1 MKNLFQ
7 IFEENLEIMQKLIGE
22 NNYDGC
28 SSVSTDLITVS
39 VMSDF
44 PDGVLIGEVFEG
56 VFDQVAPLF
65 QAFDLNDEVQS
76 MLKKQIG
83 DQVALVGKSIKD
95 ENKAT
100 LYDALRNI
108 RNIATQLQFK
118 CYKTM
123 KQKPESESTRTLR
136 LRRRA

>member
-1 MKNLFQ
+1 
-7 IFEENLEIMQKLIGE
+7 MQKLIGE

>member
-1 MKNLFQ
+1 LKNLFQ